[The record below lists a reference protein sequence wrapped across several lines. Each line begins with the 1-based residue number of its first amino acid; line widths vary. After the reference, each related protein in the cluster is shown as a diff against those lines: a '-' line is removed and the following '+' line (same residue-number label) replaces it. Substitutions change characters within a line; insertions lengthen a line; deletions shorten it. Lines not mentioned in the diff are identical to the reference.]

1 MFPRGF
7 ALALSCLFA
16 LAAFAAEPV
25 RNLAV
30 EKLCGAVSPCGTAP
44 AERRVALVIG
54 NAAYP
59 GAGALKNPANDA
71 RDIAARLKRLG
82 FEVIVRTDVRQKEM
96 LRSLTEFGDK
106 VQAGTEA
113 LFFYAG
119 HGMQVRGKN
128 YLIPIDAEIRGESSV
143 SSEAVDVDQLLDK
156 LAPARLSL
164 VILDACRNNPFERRF
179 RGGGQGLAQINA
191 PTGTLIAYATAPGK
205 VAADGDGRNGL
216 YTAELLA
223 AMDVPDIRIEDV
235 FKRVRANVVRKS
247 NEAQTPWESSS
258 LTGDFYFNA
267 SGAQVAQLTPQL
279 AGARTAAQI
288 EDELWDAIKNSEKA
302 SVFEEYIRQYS
313 NGRYLAQ
320 AHVKL
325 AGLRDTTRPVTPV
338 TTSTTGQMIKDCA
351 ECPDMVVLPP
361 GSFQMGGNSYKD
373 WGKPVHDVT
382 ISRAFALGKTEVTQ
396 GQWMAIMGSNPSGF
410 KDYGD
415 DFPVE
420 KISWHEAKEFLR
432 KLSARTGK
440 AYRLPSEAEW
450 EYACRA
456 GGNHEYCGSQGIE
469 AVAWYTNNAGGAA
482 HAVAGKQPNAFGL
495 YDMSGNALEWVEDCW
510 NDSYNGAPADGSAWK
525 SGDCS
530 NRVLRGG
537 SWNDGQEFVRSAAR
551 TIYPSTS
558 RVFGISGLRVA
569 RELSE
574 RKEIEPAPHLSQSPD
589 ISGIWHWSVRSFL
602 VPDRTNTVNADGT
615 CLLNT
620 GTTCIWTWEDAGKR
634 KIAFR
639 FSDTWT
645 HMMTLAEDGRS
656 MTGKDD
662 WGTAVT
668 AKRAGGK

>member
-1 MFPRGF
+1 MRIL
-7 ALALSCLFA
+7 LALCLL
-16 LAAFAAEPV
+16 LAAALPAQAQ

-30 EKLCGAVSPCGTAP
+30 EKSAL

-128 YLIPIDAEIRGESSV
+128 YLIPIDAEIRSESSV

-156 LAPARLSL
+156 LSPARLSL

-205 VAADGDGRNGL
+205 VAADGEGRNGL

-223 AMDVPDIRIEDV
+223 AMDLPGIKIEDV
-235 FKRVRANVVRKS
+235 FKRVRGNVVRKS

-258 LTGDFYFNA
+258 LTGDFYFRPGAGEAGASAAPTALMDSATIDLAFWESVERSNTAADYAAYLTRFPDGQFVELARNRLKSPSSTVQMAKIDPDPARRQEAPVSAPALPAEGDFWRYRGSNQNGPDSPTYRVTRVFADGYEVHYVSNKNEQITVRLNA
-267 SGAQVAQLTPQL
+267 DGNPLSQTGQAGAEDIKFVPLAPNFQFPLMPGKKWRGSYRGACGPLCSFDVDSEYEVRGWEKVSVPAGSFDALRIDGGDTYRHLMGAKSAGSGSMWLVPEIKRPVKFEYTYSGKRLHEYELEAYQL
-279 AGARTAAQI
+279 A
-288 EDELWDAIKNSEKA
+288 K
-302 SVFEEYIRQYS
+302 
-313 NGRYLAQ
+313 
-320 AHVKL
+320 
-325 AGLRDTTRPVTPV
+325 RDLV
-338 TTSTTGQMIKDCA
+338 G
-351 ECPDMVVLPP
+351 
-361 GSFQMGGNSYKD
+361 
-373 WGKPVHDVT
+373 
-382 ISRAFALGKTEVTQ
+382 
-396 GQWMAIMGSNPSGF
+396 
-410 KDYGD
+410 
-415 DFPVE
+415 
-420 KISWHEAKEFLR
+420 
-432 KLSARTGK
+432 
-440 AYRLPSEAEW
+440 
-450 EYACRA
+450 
-456 GGNHEYCGSQGIE
+456 
-469 AVAWYTNNAGGAA
+469 
-482 HAVAGKQPNAFGL
+482 
-495 YDMSGNALEWVEDCW
+495 
-510 NDSYNGAPADGSAWK
+510 
-525 SGDCS
+525 
-530 NRVLRGG
+530 
-537 SWNDGQEFVRSAAR
+537 
-551 TIYPSTS
+551 
-558 RVFGISGLRVA
+558 
-569 RELSE
+569 
-574 RKEIEPAPHLSQSPD
+574 EPAATDPASPRREMPD

-602 VPDRTNTVNADGT
+602 VPDRTNTVKTDGT
-615 CLLNT
+615 CLLDT
-620 GTTCIWTWEDAGKR
+620 GTTCLWTWEDAGKH

-645 HMMTLAEDGRS
+645 HVMTLAEDGRS